1 MQEYI
6 NPEHYKHPYFGTN
19 GGLTFIY
26 QNFLN
31 DILAAEAGKIPHSFL
46 SPLIAKANQL
56 MLAYLKGNARKYDY
70 RAGKKLY
77 SERTSEESS
86 AIDFGKRDFYENE
99 YARILRIQKDREG
112 GLSEPAYDI
121 FPGFIAYDLLH
132 IHGLNLYL
140 SLLKEEKHYAHPAT
154 F

>member
-1 MQEYI
+1 
-6 NPEHYKHPYFGTN
+6 
-19 GGLTFIY
+19 
-26 QNFLN
+26 
-31 DILAAEAGKIPHSFL
+31 
-46 SPLIAKANQL
+46 
-56 MLAYLKGNARKYDY
+56 MLGYLKGNARKYGY

-99 YARILRIQKDREG
+99 YNRILQMQKDREG

-121 FPGFIAYDLLH
+121 FPGFVAYDLLH
-132 IHGLNLYL
+132 IKGLDLYL
-140 SLLKEEKHYAHPAT
+140 SLLKGEKYYAHPPT